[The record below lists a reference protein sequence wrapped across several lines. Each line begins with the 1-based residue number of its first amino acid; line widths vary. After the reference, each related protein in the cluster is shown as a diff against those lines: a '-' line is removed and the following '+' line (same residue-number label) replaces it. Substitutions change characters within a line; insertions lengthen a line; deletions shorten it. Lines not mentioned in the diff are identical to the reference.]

1 MKLPR
6 CRPSTHRTATTSQRF
21 SLQRAERDIEHLRYG
36 CWDSPR
42 DTPRDSRNSSNER
55 LAVWEKNSSRHLKE
69 LCLAIS
75 TYQSGIR
82 PAFYQL
88 WERSQPLSA
97 PHITLAPRVRVAV
110 LPTTW
115 PRADTSAAA
124 AAITASGLG
133 GFRLRRQPQR
143 TAGTAAHLC
152 AAAAFRATDG
162 AVIADEQLTLAMRYT
177 ALAARAWVV
186 GSIRLGNG
194 RSQYK
199 AREGSPK

>member
-6 CRPSTHRTATTSQRF
+6 CMPSTRRMATTSQRF
-21 SLQRAERDIEHLRYG
+21 SLQRVERDTEHLRYG

-42 DTPRDSRNSSNER
+42 DTPRDSRNSSNES
-55 LAVWEKNSSRHLKE
+55 LAVWEKNSSRNLKE

-82 PAFYQL
+82 PAFHQL
-88 WERSQPLSA
+88 RERSQPISP
-97 PHITLAPRVRVAV
+97 PHIALAPRIRIAI
-110 LPTTW
+110 LPTT
-115 PRADTSAAA
+115 RASANISTAA
-124 AAITASGLG
+124 AAITASGLS
-133 GFRLRRQPQR
+133 GFWLGRQPQR
-143 TAGTAAHLC
+143 AAGTAAHLC
-152 AAAAFRATDG
+152 AAAAFRAADG

-177 ALAARAWVV
+177 ALTAGAWIV

-199 AREGSPK
+199 ASAGSPK